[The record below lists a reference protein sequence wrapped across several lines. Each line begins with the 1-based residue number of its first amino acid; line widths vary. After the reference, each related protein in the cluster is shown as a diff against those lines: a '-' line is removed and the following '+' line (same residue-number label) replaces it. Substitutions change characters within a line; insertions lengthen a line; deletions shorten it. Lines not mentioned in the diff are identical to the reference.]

1 VSSTDVFVAIAFY
14 VAAIAMV
21 VGAVGMV
28 LNRDMIR
35 SAMLLV
41 LVLSGVAAMY
51 VLLSADFLAIAQLLV
66 YVGAIMILMLFAIML
81 TPNQVDLPGGSP
93 QAQRVSAALTSLAVG
108 ALSVGVVVTN
118 RWNLRPTP
126 LNMETAATIG
136 NLLLTTYVL
145 PFWIASVLLTVG
157 LVGAIVIAREE

>member
-1 VSSTDVFVAIAFY
+1 MSSSDVFVAIIFY
-14 VAAIAMV
+14 ATAITMI

-35 SAMLLV
+35 SAMMLILT
-41 LVLSGVAAMY
+41 LGGVAVMY

-66 YVGAIMILMLFAIML
+66 YIGAIMILMLFAIML
-81 TPNQVDLPGGSP
+81 TPGQVDLPAGSP
-93 QAQRVSAALTSLAVG
+93 QAQRISGALIALAVG
-108 ALSVGVVVTN
+108 ALSVGVIVTTP
-118 RWNLRPTP
+118 WNLRSIP
-126 LNMETAATIG
+126 LNVNTAETIG

-157 LVGAIVIAREE
+157 LIGAIVIARED

>member
-1 VSSTDVFVAIAFY
+1 VSSTDVFVAITFY
-14 VAAIAMV
+14 VVAITML

-41 LVLSGVAAMY
+41 LVLSGVAIMY
-51 VLLSADFLAIAQLLV
+51 VLLSADFLAVAQLLV

-93 QAQRVSAALTSLAVG
+93 QAQRISAALISAAVG
-108 ALSVGVVVTN
+108 ALSVWVVLN
-118 RWNLRPTP
+118 QPWLLRAAP
-126 LNMETAATIG
+126 LNQETAAAIG
-136 NLLLTTYVL
+136 TLLLTTYVL

-157 LVGAIVIAREE
+157 LIGAIVIAREE

>member
-1 VSSTDVFVAIAFY
+1 MSSTDVFVAITFY
-14 VAAIAMV
+14 VVAITML

-41 LVLSGVAAMY
+41 LVLSGVAVMY

-81 TPNQVDLPGGSP
+81 TPNQLDLPGGSP
-93 QAQRVSAALTSLAVG
+93 QAQRISAALISVAVG
-108 ALSVGVVVTN
+108 ALSVWVMLN
-118 RWNLRPTP
+118 QPWLLRAAP
-126 LNMETAATIG
+126 LNQETAAAIG
-136 NLLLTTYVL
+136 TLLLTTYVL

-157 LVGAIVIAREE
+157 LIGAIVIAREE

>member
-1 VSSTDVFVAIAFY
+1 MSSTDVFVAIVFY
-14 VAAIAMV
+14 VVAITMV

-41 LVLSGVAAMY
+41 LVLSGVAVMY
-51 VLLSADFLAIAQLLV
+51 VLLSADFLAVAQLLV
-66 YVGAIMILMLFAIML
+66 YVGAFMILMLFAIML
-81 TPNQVDLPGGSP
+81 TPNQLDLPGGSP
-93 QAQRVSAALTSLAVG
+93 QAQRVSAALIAVAVG
-108 ALSVGVVVTN
+108 ALSTWAVLSQP
-118 RWNLRPTP
+118 WLLRKES

-157 LVGAIVIAREE
+157 LIGAIVIAREE

>member
-1 VSSTDVFVAIAFY
+1 VSSTDVFVAITFY
-14 VAAIAMV
+14 VVAITML

-41 LVLSGVAAMY
+41 LVLSGVAIMY

-81 TPNQVDLPGGSP
+81 TPNQLDLPGGSP
-93 QAQRVSAALTSLAVG
+93 QAQRISAALISVAVG
-108 ALSVGVVVTN
+108 ALSVWVVLSQP
-118 RWNLRPTP
+118 WLLRAAP
-126 LNMETAATIG
+126 LNQETAAAIG
-136 NLLLTTYVL
+136 TLLLTTYVL

-157 LVGAIVIAREE
+157 LIGAIVIAREE

>member
-1 VSSTDVFVAIAFY
+1 MSSTDVFVAITFY
-14 VAAIAMV
+14 VVAITMV

-41 LVLSGVAAMY
+41 LVLCGVAAMY

-81 TPNQVDLPGGSP
+81 TPNQLDLPGGSP
-93 QAQRVSAALTSLAVG
+93 QAQRVSAALISFSVG
-108 ALSVGVVVTN
+108 ALSIWAVLN
-118 RWNLRPTP
+118 QPWLLRSAP
-126 LNMETAATIG
+126 LNEETAATIG
-136 NLLLTTYVL
+136 TLLLTTHVL

-157 LVGAIVIAREE
+157 LIGAIVIAREE

>member
-1 VSSTDVFVAIAFY
+1 MSSTDVFVAIAFY
-14 VAAIAMV
+14 VTAIAMI

-41 LVLSGVAAMY
+41 LVLSGVAGMY
-51 VLLSADFLAIAQLLV
+51 VLLSADFLAVAQLLV

-81 TPNQVDLPGGSP
+81 TPNQLDLPGGSP
-93 QAQRVSAALTSLAVG
+93 QAQRVSAAITALAVG
-108 ALSVGVVVTN
+108 ALAVGVVVSHP
-118 RWNLRPTP
+118 WNLRASP
-126 LNMETAATIG
+126 LNMETAAAIG
-136 NLLLTTYVL
+136 TLLLTTYVL

>member
-1 VSSTDVFVAIAFY
+1 MSSTDVFVAIAFY
-14 VAAIAMV
+14 VTAIAMI

-51 VLLSADFLAIAQLLV
+51 VLLSADFLAVAQLLV

-81 TPNQVDLPGGSP
+81 TPNQLDLPGGSP
-93 QAQRVSAALTSLAVG
+93 QAQRVSAALVALAVG
-108 ALSVGVVVTN
+108 ALSVGVVVSHP
-118 RWNLRPTP
+118 WNLRATP
-126 LNMETAATIG
+126 LNMETADAIG
-136 NLLLTTYVL
+136 QLLLTTYVL

>member
-14 VAAIAMV
+14 VTAIAMV

-28 LNRDMIR
+28 LSRDMIR
-35 SAMLLV
+35 SAMLLI
-41 LVLSGVAAMY
+41 LVLSGVAGMY

-81 TPNQVDLPGGSP
+81 TPNQLDLPGGSP
-93 QAQRVSAALTSLAVG
+93 QAQRISAALTSLAVG
-108 ALSVGVVVTN
+108 ALSVGVVASHP
-118 RWNLRPTP
+118 WNLRATP

-136 NLLLTTYVL
+136 TLLLTTYVL

>member
-1 VSSTDVFVAIAFY
+1 MSSTEVFVAIAFY
-14 VAAIAMV
+14 VTAITMV

-41 LVLSGVAAMY
+41 LVLSGVAVMY
-51 VLLSADFLAIAQLLV
+51 VLLSADFLAVAQLLV
-66 YVGAIMILMLFAIML
+66 YVGAIMMLMLFAIML

-93 QAQRVSAALTSLAVG
+93 QAQRISAALISLSVG
-108 ALSVGVVVTN
+108 ALSVWVVATN
-118 RWNLRPTP
+118 GWLLRETP
-126 LNMETAATIG
+126 LNQETAATIG
-136 NLLLTTYVL
+136 SLLLTTYVL

>member
-1 VSSTDVFVAIAFY
+1 MASTDVFVAIAFY
-14 VAAIAMV
+14 VTAIAMI

-35 SAMLLV
+35 SAMLLI

-81 TPNQVDLPGGSP
+81 TPNQLDLPGGSP
-93 QAQRVSAALTSLAVG
+93 QAQRVSAAITALAVG
-108 ALSVGVVVTN
+108 ALAVGVVVSHP
-118 RWNLRPTP
+118 WNLRATP
-126 LNMETAATIG
+126 LNMETATTIG

>member
-1 VSSTDVFVAIAFY
+1 MSSTDVFFAIVFYVVAIT
-14 VAAIAMV
+14 MV

-35 SAMLLV
+35 SAMLLI
-41 LVLSGVAAMY
+41 LVLSGVAGMY

-81 TPNQVDLPGGSP
+81 TPNQLDLPGGSP
-93 QAQRVSAALTSLAVG
+93 QAQRISAALIALAVG
-108 ALSVGVVVTN
+108 ALSIGVVVTN
-118 RWNLRPTP
+118 KWNLRPQP
-126 LNMETAATIG
+126 LNIETATTIG

>member
-1 VSSTDVFVAIAFY
+1 MSSTDVFVAIAFY
-14 VAAIAMV
+14 VTAIAMV

-41 LVLSGVAAMY
+41 LVLAGVAAMY
-51 VLLSADFLAIAQLLV
+51 VLLSADFLAVAQLLV

-81 TPNQVDLPGGSP
+81 TPNQLDLPGGSP
-93 QAQRVSAALTSLAVG
+93 TAQRISAALTSLAVG
-108 ALSVGVVVTN
+108 AISVWVMVN
-118 RWNLRPTP
+118 HPWNIRSAP

>member
-1 VSSTDVFVAIAFY
+1 MSSTDVFVAIAFY
-14 VAAIAMV
+14 VTAIAMI

-51 VLLSADFLAIAQLLV
+51 VMLSADFLAVAQLLV

-81 TPNQVDLPGGSP
+81 TPNQLDLPGGSP

-108 ALSVGVVVTN
+108 ALSVGVVVSHP
-118 RWNLRPTP
+118 WNLRATP

-136 NLLLTTYVL
+136 SLLLTTYVL

>member
-1 VSSTDVFVAIAFY
+1 MSSTDVFVAIAFY
-14 VAAIAMV
+14 VTAIAMV

-35 SAMLLV
+35 SAMLLI

-51 VLLSADFLAIAQLLV
+51 VLLSADFLAVTQLLV

-81 TPNQVDLPGGSP
+81 TPNQLDLPGGSP
-93 QAQRVSAALTSLAVG
+93 QAQRISAVLTSLAVC
-108 ALSVGVVVTN
+108 ALSVGVVVSHP
-118 RWNLRPTP
+118 WNLRAAP

>member
-1 VSSTDVFVAIAFY
+1 MSSTDVFVAITFY
-14 VAAIAMV
+14 VVAITML

-41 LVLSGVAAMY
+41 LVLSGVAIMY

-81 TPNQVDLPGGSP
+81 TPNQVDLPGGSA
-93 QAQRVSAALTSLAVG
+93 QAQRISAALVSVAVG
-108 ALSVGVVVTN
+108 ALSVWAVLN
-118 RWNLRPTP
+118 QPWLLRAAP
-126 LNMETAATIG
+126 LNQETAAAIG
-136 NLLLTTYVL
+136 TLLLTTYVL

-157 LVGAIVIAREE
+157 LIGAIVIAREE

>member
-1 VSSTDVFVAIAFY
+1 
-14 VAAIAMV
+14 MV

-41 LVLSGVAAMY
+41 LVLSGVAMMY

-81 TPNQVDLPGGSP
+81 TPNQVDLPGGSA
-93 QAQRVSAALTSLAVG
+93 QAQRISAALVSVAVG
-108 ALSVGVVVTN
+108 ALAVWAVLN
-118 RWNLRPTP
+118 QPWLLRAAP
-126 LNMETAATIG
+126 LNQETAAAIG
-136 NLLLTTYVL
+136 
-145 PFWIASVLLTVG
+145 
-157 LVGAIVIAREE
+157 

>member
-1 VSSTDVFVAIAFY
+1 MSATDVFVAIAFY
-14 VAAIAMV
+14 VTAAAMV
-21 VGAVGMV
+21 LGAVGMV
-28 LNRDMIR
+28 MNRDMIR

-41 LVLSGVAAMY
+41 LVLSGVAVMY

-81 TPNQVDLPGGSP
+81 TPNQIDLAGGS
-93 QAQRVSAALTSLAVG
+93 AQGQRISAALTSLAVA
-108 ALSVGVVVTN
+108 ALSIGVVVTH
-118 RWNLRPTP
+118 RWNLRPSP
-126 LNMETAATIG
+126 LNMETAEKIG
-136 NLLLTTYVL
+136 TLLLTTYVL

>member
-1 VSSTDVFVAIAFY
+1 VSSTDVFVAIVFY
-14 VAAIAMV
+14 VVAITMI

-41 LVLSGVAAMY
+41 LVLSGVAVMY

-81 TPNQVDLPGGSP
+81 TPNQLDLPGGSP
-93 QAQRVSAALTSLAVG
+93 QAQRVSAALMAVAVG
-108 ALSVGVVVTN
+108 ALSIWAVVN
-118 RWNLRPTP
+118 QPWLLRKSSLNL
-126 LNMETAATIG
+126 ETASSIG
-136 NLLLTTYVL
+136 TLLLTTYVL

-157 LVGAIVIAREE
+157 LIGAIVIAREE

>member
-1 VSSTDVFVAIAFY
+1 MSSTDVFVAIAFY
-14 VAAIAMV
+14 VTAIAMI

-35 SAMLLV
+35 SAMLLI

-51 VLLSADFLAIAQLLV
+51 VLLSADFLAVAQLLV

-81 TPNQVDLPGGSP
+81 TPNQLDLPGGSP
-93 QAQRVSAALTSLAVG
+93 QAQRVSAALVALAVG
-108 ALSVGVVVTN
+108 ALSVGVVVSHP
-118 RWNLRPTP
+118 WNLRATP
-126 LNMETAATIG
+126 LNMETADAIG
-136 NLLLTTYVL
+136 QLLLTTYVL

-157 LVGAIVIAREE
+157 LIGAIVIAREE

>member
-14 VAAIAMV
+14 VTAIAMI

-35 SAMLLV
+35 SAMLLI

-51 VLLSADFLAIAQLLV
+51 VLLSADFLAVAQLLV

-81 TPNQVDLPGGSP
+81 TPNQLDLPGGSP
-93 QAQRVSAALTSLAVG
+93 QAQRVSAALVALAVG
-108 ALSVGVVVTN
+108 ALSIGVVVSHP
-118 RWNLRPTP
+118 WNLRATP
-126 LNMETAATIG
+126 LNMETADMIG
-136 NLLLTTYVL
+136 QLLLTTYVL

-157 LVGAIVIAREE
+157 LVGAIVIARED

>member
-1 VSSTDVFVAIAFY
+1 MSSTDVFVAIAFY
-14 VAAIAMV
+14 VTAIAMV

-35 SAMLLV
+35 SAMLLI
-41 LVLSGVAAMY
+41 LVLSGVAGMY

-81 TPNQVDLPGGSP
+81 TPNQLDLPGGSP
-93 QAQRVSAALTSLAVG
+93 QAQRVSAALIALAVG
-108 ALSVGVVVTN
+108 ALSVGVVVTHP
-118 RWNLRPTP
+118 WSLRPTP

-136 NLLLTTYVL
+136 NLLMTTYVL

-157 LVGAIVIAREE
+157 LVGAIVIARED

>member
-1 VSSTDVFVAIAFY
+1 MSSTDVFVAIAFY
-14 VAAIAMV
+14 GTAVAMI

-51 VLLSADFLAIAQLLV
+51 VLLSADFLAVAQLLV

-81 TPNQVDLPGGSP
+81 TPNQLDLPGGSP
-93 QAQRVSAALTSLAVG
+93 QAQRVGAALTSLAVG
-108 ALSVGVVVTN
+108 ALAIGVMVLHPW
-118 RWNLRPTP
+118 RLRPQP
-126 LNMETAATIG
+126 LNMETAATLG

>member
-1 VSSTDVFVAIAFY
+1 MSSTDVFVAIAFY
-14 VAAIAMV
+14 VTAIAMI

-51 VLLSADFLAIAQLLV
+51 VLLSADFLAVAQLLV

-108 ALSVGVVVTN
+108 ALSVGVMVTN

>member
-1 VSSTDVFVAIAFY
+1 MASTDVFVAIAFY
-14 VAAIAMV
+14 VTAIAMI
-21 VGAVGMV
+21 VGAIGMV

-41 LVLSGVAAMY
+41 LVLSGVAGMY
-51 VLLSADFLAIAQLLV
+51 VLLSADFLAVAQLLV

-81 TPNQVDLPGGSP
+81 TPNQLDLPGGSP
-93 QAQRVSAALTSLAVG
+93 QAQRVSAAITALAVG
-108 ALSVGVVVTN
+108 ALAVGVVVSHP
-118 RWNLRPTP
+118 WNLRATP

>member
-1 VSSTDVFVAIAFY
+1 MSSTDVFVAIAFY
-14 VAAIAMV
+14 VTAITMV

-28 LNRDMIR
+28 LDRDMIR

-41 LVLSGVAAMY
+41 LVLSGVAVMY

-93 QAQRVSAALTSLAVG
+93 QAQRISAALISLAVG
-108 ALSVGVVVTN
+108 ALSVWVVLTN
-118 RWNLRPTP
+118 RWQLRATP

-136 NLLLTTYVL
+136 TLLLTTYVL
-145 PFWIASVLLTVG
+145 PFWIASVC
-157 LVGAIVIAREE
+157 

>member
-1 VSSTDVFVAIAFY
+1 MSSTDVFVAIAFY
-14 VAAIAMV
+14 VVAIAMI

-35 SAMLLV
+35 SAMLLI
-41 LVLSGVAAMY
+41 LVLAGVAGMY
-51 VLLSADFLAIAQLLV
+51 VLLSADYLAIAQLLV

-81 TPNQVDLPGGSP
+81 TPNQLDLPGGSP

-108 ALSVGVVVTN
+108 ALTVGVVISHP
-118 RWNLRPTP
+118 WNLRATP
-126 LNMETAATIG
+126 LNMETAAAIG